1 VAPASAAADA
11 EAEADAEVEGPEEED
26 AAADEAEAP
35 PASAV
40 EASIRP
46 PPREASRRGRKRD
59 VGLGFGRLIRR
70 LAGGREGEEAK
81 LNWWWIQL
89 PAATSEAGEPT
100 AKRERGSARSTA
112 LVGPTSQPVAA
123 DWVFFLQGC

>member
-11 EAEADAEVEGPEEED
+11 DVEGPEEED

-46 PPREASRRGRKRD
+46 QPREGLAMGGERGR
-59 VGLGFGRLIRR
+59 
-70 LAGGREGEEAK
+70 
-81 LNWWWIQL
+81 
-89 PAATSEAGEPT
+89 
-100 AKRERGSARSTA
+100 
-112 LVGPTSQPVAA
+112 
-123 DWVFFLQGC
+123 